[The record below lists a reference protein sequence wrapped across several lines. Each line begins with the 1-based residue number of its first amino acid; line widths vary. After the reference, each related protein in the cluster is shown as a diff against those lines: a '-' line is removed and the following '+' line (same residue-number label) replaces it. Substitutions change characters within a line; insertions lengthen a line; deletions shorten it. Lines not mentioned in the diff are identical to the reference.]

1 MQTDPGENSD
11 DEFAPTPTPPPLS
24 DFLEQSPS
32 TEADDIQHDIRGGV
46 VVRSSKVLD
55 TGVERKIAEIYL
67 KKRKYM
73 GADSVPTPFCTLAC
87 TRTI

>member
-11 DEFAPTPTPPPLS
+11 DEFAPDPTPPPLS

-46 VVRSSKVLD
+46 VVRSSKLLD
-55 TGVERKIAEIYL
+55 TGVERKFAEICL
-67 KKRKYM
+67 QKKEIH
-73 GADSVPTPFCTLAC
+73 GG
-87 TRTI
+87 